1 MKRINSTIL
10 KGWHLF
16 NINLKDRDKTCSR
29 TAIGRRPV
37 GGIAKRGFD
46 ISTAIVLL
54 VVLLPLLIGLA
65 ALVSTTSC
73 GRVFYAHRR
82 VGFDGQAFRCLKFR
96 TMRADGDE
104 VLKRHLDLNPAARA
118 EWEETRKL
126 RDDPRVT
133 AVGQTLRKLSLDE
146 LPQLINVLR
155 GEMSFVGPRPVVSD
169 ELSRYGRSNRYYLRA
184 RPGITGLWQVSGRS
198 NTSYARRIAFDRVYV
213 LKSGTAMD
221 MSILARTLPA
231 VIRSDETA

>member
-1 MKRINSTIL
+1 
-10 KGWHLF
+10 
-16 NINLKDRDKTCSR
+16 
-29 TAIGRRPV
+29 
-37 GGIAKRGFD
+37 
-46 ISTAIVLL
+46 
-54 VVLLPLLIGLA
+54 
-65 ALVSTTSC
+65 
-73 GRVFYAHRR
+73 
-82 VGFDGQAFRCLKFR
+82 
-96 TMRADGDE
+96 MRADGDE

-169 ELSRYGRSNRYYLRA
+169 ELSRYGLSNRYYLRA

>member
-1 MKRINSTIL
+1 MKRIQTALAQGGHRFTFSLPERYETW
-10 KGWHLF
+10 G
-16 NINLKDRDKTCSR
+16 R
-29 TAIGRRPV
+29 TTVRRRPV
-37 GGIAKRGFD
+37 GGTAKRAFD
-46 ISTAIVLL
+46 IFAALFLL
-54 VVLLPLLIGLA
+54 VVLSPLLIGLA
-65 ALVSTTSC
+65 VLISATSS
-73 GRVFYAHRR
+73 GSVFYAHRR

-169 ELSRYGRSNRYYLRA
+169 ELIRYGRSNRYYLRA